1 MDQTNLT
8 YAVYQLEFLTPVHIG
23 PDNGQNPLR
32 SSGTSLHSD
41 TFFSALCVEASRQS
55 AQAVESLIENAEQNH
70 ILLSDLFPYRDD
82 ELFLPKPMILDL
94 LQKMENDR
102 DNRKRLKRLPYI
114 PLSLWERYL
123 RFDQIEKFLD
133 ECEGIVSNIAF
144 PDQRQRVQVSCQSEE
159 ASEPY
164 FVQATRF
171 HQGCGLYCV
180 MGFADGQIQKQVESY
195 LELLGWTGI
204 GGKRSSGWGKFQI
217 KSTTS
222 LKERKEWKKLNQMI
236 RTETAKHWVTL
247 NTSLP
252 SSYEVAE
259 TGYYTVCRRGGF
271 VHQQDYKKQT
281 VYAFSPG
288 SSFSDKFEG
297 VVKNVAPSDKQP
309 AYRMLKPLFLGVEV

>member
-1 MDQTNLT
+1 MDQRKLI
-8 YAVYQLEFLTPVHIG
+8 YAAYRLKFLTPVHIG
-23 PDNGQNPLR
+23 PDNGQNPLH

-41 TFFSALCVEASRQS
+41 TFFSALCVEASHQS
-55 AQAVESLIENAEQNH
+55 DQAVESLIENAEQNH
-70 ILLSDLFPYRDD
+70 ILLSDLFPYRND

-123 RFDQIEKFLD
+123 QFDQMEDFLD

-159 ASEPY
+159 TSEPY

-180 MGFADGQIQKQVESY
+180 MGFADGEIKKQVEAY

-204 GGKRSSGWGKFQI
+204 GGKRSSGWGKFQF
-217 KSTTS
+217 TPMP
-222 LKERKEWKKLNQMI
+222 LPEKLEKMV
-236 RTETAKHWVTL
+236 RTENAKQWVTL

-252 SSYEVAE
+252 SNYKVAE